1 MHYTNH
7 NFTSHDFETK
17 YMSRIEKTIY
27 LDLRS
32 IYLSDEKPID
42 GSDMELLERRL
53 SVIDDAEK
61 QALAFVL
68 KDKFNKTGKLFKHAE
83 WDKIIKDYKFQQISL
98 AVGDMA
104 KRLKL
109 AGKAVEANAGTPT
122 IRALYITNFGHDKL
136 TRITNANETANAKAN
151 DESESTNETANA
163 LTNAE
168 RQAKSKAERKHM
180 VDNLKAVGEKVTL
193 KTGISTL
200 RELYSKHFNSDA
212 TLNMANAN
220 ANNETANANANGT
233 NESETETANES
244 NGRKDAITINQKLE
258 TNNHKP
264 ISERDTHT
272 NTGEGIIDN
281 FGTDVV
287 DNSADN
293 FTGTTQPTETIPPV
307 TESVIA
313 QYSVNQP
320 ATKADQ
326 IRDQRADDIESWK
339 APTFKEMQDQLLA
352 AGKQMNFTG
361 TQYRMHVEDFKA
373 HYAEQ
378 ALLGKPVSTEANRKA
393 KLRKWLM
400 GEIDKQTANQ
410 ARQEK
415 ARGTFNIDNE
425 DWSGTTASNPT
436 QSNSDMPDVFHP
448 SHSKPATQA
457 KPNPKTSVMVNGL
470 WREPLPSMT
479 VAETYEYITQ
489 QHMPGEMQD
498 ETYDRLL
505 NQMQEA

>member
-1 MHYTNH
+1 MHYVNH
-7 NFTSHDFETK
+7 NFTDVDFETK
-17 YMSRIEKTIY
+17 HMSRIEKSIY

-32 IYLSDEKPID
+32 LYLSSEKAID
-42 GSDMELLERRL
+42 ANDMPLLERRM
-53 SVIDDAEK
+53 SIANEDEK

-68 KDKFNKTGKLFKHAE
+68 KDKFIKTGKSYKCPA
-83 WDKIIKDYKFQQISL
+83 WDKIIKDYKYQEVVT

-104 KRLKL
+104 KRLRM
-109 AGKAVEANAGTPT
+109 AGETIEANAGTPA
-122 IRALYITNFGHDKL
+122 IRALYINHFGHDKL

-151 DESESTNETANA
+151 DESESTNGTANA

-168 RQAKSKAERKHM
+168 RQAKSKAERKYM
-180 VDNLKAVGEKVTL
+180 VDNLKSVGEKVTL

-212 TLNMANAN
+212 TLDMANAN
-220 ANNETANANANGT
+220 ANTNGT
-233 NESETETANES
+233 NESETKTANES
-244 NGRKDAITINQKLE
+244 NGRKDAITINHKPI
-258 TNNHKP
+258 TINHKP
-264 ISERDTHT
+264 ISEGGAHT
-272 NTGEGIIDN
+272 NTGEGIVA
-281 FGTDVV
+281 DVEDFDLV
-287 DNSADN
+287 TYMEEDIRLAE
-293 FTGTTQPTETIPPV
+293 QKRVAAQAPV
-307 TESVIA
+307 S
-313 QYSVNQP
+313 QP

-326 IRDQRADDIESWK
+326 IRDQRADDIENWE
-339 APTFKEMQDQLLA
+339 APTFKEMQDQLLM

-361 TQYRMHVEDFKA
+361 TQYRMHIEDFKA
-373 HYAEQ
+373 HYSEQ

-400 GEIDKQTANQ
+400 GEVDKQTANQ
-410 ARQEK
+410 SRQEK

-425 DWSGTTASNPT
+425 DWSGTTANRPT
-436 QSNSDMPDVFHP
+436 QSNNDLPDVFHP